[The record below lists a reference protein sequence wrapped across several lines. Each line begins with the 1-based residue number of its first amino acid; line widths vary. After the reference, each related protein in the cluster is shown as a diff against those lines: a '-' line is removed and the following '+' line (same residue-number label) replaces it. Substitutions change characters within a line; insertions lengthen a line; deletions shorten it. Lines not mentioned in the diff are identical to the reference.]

1 MKLKKCIEIGKECGL
16 TTVGECIDNI
26 NIHSMNLFEYT
37 KIDKELNELYVD
49 LAKSGLSEKSLI

>member
-37 KIDKELNELYVD
+37 KIDKEMNL
-49 LAKSGLSEKSLI
+49 GLERQS